1 MLGICCH
8 FLKEETK
15 PRSGEKFYVN
25 AMEERT
31 LQLGRYRSGKYT
43 PEMIKGTYV
52 NNVKNLATM
61 LPKIRKYG
69 ARLFRIS
76 SAMFPLADQVDR
88 ELWDNDEV
96 KKWLKVAG
104 EYVLANDM
112 RVTTHPG
119 QFCVLSSD
127 SDSVVEKAF
136 VELGIHGWMFDAMGL
151 DHSPK
156 WAINIHGGKA
166 DRSSRLIE
174 QIKSLPDNVRKR
186 LTLENDENSYSVIDL
201 LKVHQAT
208 GVPVV
213 FDSHHHV
220 FNDGELTM
228 EEAFDASCQT
238 WTGGVRPLQHISNTE
253 PSLVNGS
260 LLARRKHSDMIHY
273 VPGPQLKALRDD
285 VVDVE
290 VEAKQKNLAVT
301 KMATDFSIPI

>member
-8 FLKEETK
+8 FIKEETK
-15 PRSGEKFYVN
+15 PKSGEKFYVN
-25 AMEERT
+25 TMEERT

-43 PEMIKGTYV
+43 PDMIKGTYE
-52 NNVKNLATM
+52 NNVRNLATM
-61 LPKIRKYG
+61 LPKIRKTG
-69 ARLFRIS
+69 NRLFRIS

-88 ELWDNDEV
+88 SLWDNEDIR
-96 KKWLKVAG
+96 KWLKAAG
-104 EYVLANDM
+104 DYVKAEGM

-151 DHSPK
+151 EHSPQY
-156 WAINIHGGKA
+156 AINIHGGKA

-201 LKVHQAT
+201 LEVHQAT
-208 GVPVV
+208 NVPVV
-213 FDSHHHV
+213 FDSHHHT

-228 EEAFDASCQT
+228 DEAFDATRQT
-238 WTGGVRPLQHISNTE
+238 WQAGVRPLQHISNTE
-253 PSLVNGS
+253 PELVNGS
-260 LLARRKHSDMIHY
+260 STDRRKHSNMIHY
-273 VPGPQLKALRDD
+273 VPDCQLKSLRDD
-285 VVDVE
+285 TIDVE
-290 VEAKQKNLAVT
+290 VEAKLKNLAVF
-301 KMATDFSIPI
+301 KMATDFDIPI

>member
-8 FLKEETK
+8 FLREETK

-31 LQLGRYRSGKYT
+31 LQLGRHRAGKYS

-52 NNVKNLATM
+52 NNVKNLAMM

-112 RVTTHPG
+112 RVSTHPG

-127 SDSVVEKAF
+127 SDFVVEKAF

-151 DHSPK
+151 DHSAK
-156 WAINIHGGKA
+156 WVINIHGGKA

-186 LTLENDENSYSVIDL
+186 LTLENDENCYSVIDL
-201 LKVHQAT
+201 LE
-208 GVPVV
+208 VPVV
-213 FDSHHHV
+213 FDSHHHT
-220 FNDGELTM
+220 FNDGELSM
-228 EEAFDASCQT
+228 RDAHDLTIQT
-238 WTGGVRPLQHISNTE
+238 WSNNVRPLQHISNTE

-260 LLARRKHSDMIHY
+260 TTDRRKHSDMIHY
-273 VPGPQLKALRDD
+273 VPDPQLQALRDD
-285 VVDVE
+285 TIDVE
-290 VEAKQKNLAVT
+290 VEAKMKNLSVT

>member
-8 FLKEETK
+8 FLREETK
-15 PRSGEKFYVN
+15 PRSGEKHYVN

-43 PEMIKGTYV
+43 PEMIQGTYV

-88 ELWDNDEV
+88 QLWDNDEV

-112 RVTTHPG
+112 RVCVHPG

-136 VELGIHGWMFDAMGL
+136 VELGIHGWLFDAMGL

-201 LKVHQAT
+201 LEVYQET
-208 GVPVV
+208 GVPIVW
-213 FDSHHHV
+213 DSHHHV
-220 FNDGELTM
+220 FNDDDLTM
-228 EEAFDASCQT
+228 SEAFDAACQT

-273 VPGPQLKALRDD
+273 VPEPQLQALRDD
-285 VVDVE
+285 TVDVE
-290 VEAKQKNLAVT
+290 VEAKMKNVAVS
-301 KMATDFSIPI
+301 KMSTDFSIPI

>member
-8 FLKEETK
+8 FLREETK

-96 KKWLKVAG
+96 KKWLAVAG
-104 EYVLANDM
+104 EYVLANGM

-136 VELGIHGWMFDAMGL
+136 VELGIHGWMFDSMGL

-156 WAINIHGGKA
+156 WAINIHGGKS

-201 LKVHQAT
+201 LEVHQAT

-213 FDSHHHV
+213 FDSHHHT
-220 FNDGELTM
+220 FNDGDLTM

-238 WTGGVRPLQHISNTE
+238 WLNGVRPLQHISNTE

-260 LLARRKHSDMIHY
+260 MLARRKHSDMIHY
-273 VPGPQLKALRDD
+273 VPEPQLIALRNDT
-285 VVDVE
+285 VDVE